1 MFTACSRVE
10 GAGTLAGAHPIDWA
24 RRLGDASG
32 DDRATGAAVDAQGS
46 IFVSG
51 TYRDTVTF
59 DLGERGTL
67 TSSARGQDDIF
78 LSKVRAAA
86 HSKPHRD
93 SSGNLRTLN
102 SGASVCPR
110 PPGLKASGAARSQL
124 RVTLIH
130 TFEAV
135 EGT

>member
-1 MFTACSRVE
+1 M
-10 GAGTLAGAHPIDWA
+10 DWA
-24 RRLGDASG
+24 RRLGVGASG

-67 TSSARGQDDIF
+67 TSSARGEDDIF

-93 SSGNLRTLN
+93 SSGNLRAL
-102 SGASVCPR
+102 
-110 PPGLKASGAARSQL
+110 LRSQSI
-124 RVTLIH
+124 R
-130 TFEAV
+130 
-135 EGT
+135 GTPG